1 LGEHARAR
9 SVLGEASERSEA
21 VGDSLGRAQCLIL
34 LAMIETAV
42 GGFRRASALLI
53 EARNAFDAM
62 GYRLGL
68 AQCDVVLGHADHRA
82 GENDAARSR
91 SLAAR
96 AAFRE
101 LQNPRGEAAC
111 ERLLAMIGIDTDEF
125 EAAKKHAAVAAKIF
139 ERLQDPWGDL
149 EARLLLAQVALAEGS
164 QEAEMLIR
172 ECEKIVLDEAEPR
185 QHRHL
190 TLAWLAQREGRF
202 GDAANE
208 LDRARAAFGD
218 KTRCG
223 DHTPQLL
230 LRFAKMRWDATVTAK
245 IHAWIRLID
254 TANPDDGSA
263 HMPSLPR

>member
-1 LGEHARAR
+1 ME
-9 SVLGEASERSEA
+9 
-21 VGDSLGRAQCLIL
+21 
-34 LAMIETAV
+34 
-42 GGFRRASALLI
+42 
-53 EARNAFDAM
+53 
-62 GYRLGL
+62 
-68 AQCDVVLGHADHRA
+68 
-82 GENDAARSR
+82 AARTR
-91 SLAAR
+91 TLAAR

-111 ERLLAMIGIDTDEF
+111 ERLLAMIAIDTDVF
-125 EAAKKHAAVAAKIF
+125 DAARKHANAAAKIF

-149 EARLLLAQVALAEGS
+149 EARLLLAQVALAEGNA
-164 QEAEMLIR
+164 EAADLIR

-202 GDAANE
+202 GDAASE

-230 LRFAKMRWDATVTAK
+230 VRFSRMRWDANGAAK
-245 IHAWIRLID
+245 VSAWLRLID
-254 TANPDDGSA
+254 AANPDDGSA
-263 HMPSLPR
+263 HMPILPR